1 MVGLLCYNSMFIV
14 DLLILTAFLSL
25 IALSHSVLMLIFRF
39 STYHKYFFWTLP
51 LLIIYGFAV
60 ASLNNALGLNDYF
73 PYFILI
79 VIALLLNRLVSN
91 KKKTVEFLQT
101 INDENKEKADRS
113 IALTEKYYNL
123 SSLAYVASIFISFMI
138 LLNI

>member
-1 MVGLLCYNSMFIV
+1 
-14 DLLILTAFLSL
+14 
-25 IALSHSVLMLIFRF
+25 MLIFRF
-39 STYHKYFFWTLP
+39 SIYHKYFFWTLP
-51 LLIIYGFAV
+51 LLIIYGYAV

-91 KKKTVEFLQT
+91 KKKNFEFLQT
-101 INDENKEKADRS
+101 INDENKERANES
-113 IALTEKYYNL
+113 IELTGKYYNL

-138 LLNI
+138 LLHL